1 MQKTAT
7 TPSKI
12 LDLTAAAFLLV
23 AFLTGIAGA
32 LQTPTLS
39 IFLAD
44 ELKAR
49 PIMVGFFFTGS
60 AIMGI
65 LVSQFLARHSDK
77 QGDRK
82 LLILL
87 CCLFGV
93 LACTLFAWNRNY
105 FILLSTGV
113 LLSSFASTANPQM
126 FALAREHADRTGRET
141 VMFSTFLRAQ
151 ISLAWVI
158 GPPLAYELAMGF
170 SFKVMYLTAA
180 IAFVVCGLIVWL
192 FLPSIQRNI
201 PVVTQPVE
209 ILPSTHRKRDTRLL
223 FVVCSMMW
231 AANNLYMINM
241 PLFIIDELHLTDK
254 LAGEMIGIA
263 AGLEIPMML
272 IAGYY
277 MKRIGKRLLMLIAIV
292 SGMCFYASVLM
303 ATTPAVELE
312 LQILNA
318 IFLGILCGIGMLYF
332 QDLMPE
338 KIGSATTLYANTSRV
353 GWIIAGSVD
362 GIMVEIWSYHALFWL
377 AIGMLGIAMI
387 CLLFMLTYLKKKK
400 LFTFKISA
408 FNCSDVL
415 LLIQKAI
422 PSVIQQSIPA
432 ISTTSLTALVSTY
445 SVTAIAAY
453 GVTGKLETI
462 LFYPAMA
469 LNMVLTTIIGQCAG
483 GARYDRAK
491 DYLKC
496 ALGYGCGLLVILSVL
511 VVGFSKQLSG
521 LFVRSS
527 DVAVIVGTYFLIV
540 SIGYVLNTVTNCYLG
555 ALNGMG
561 KPSISMFLM
570 IFYYIVVRMPLA
582 YLLSYLG
589 FGLNGIWVAVLVSHI
604 VASLAATMTGT
615 VLIRKKGNIKA

>member
-180 IAFVVCGLIVWL
+180 IAFVV
-192 FLPSIQRNI
+192 
-201 PVVTQPVE
+201 TQPVE

-277 MKRIGKRLLMLIAIV
+277 MKRISKRLLMLIAIV

-387 CLLFMLTYLKKKK
+387 CLLF
-400 LFTFKISA
+400 I
-408 FNCSDVL
+408 
-415 LLIQKAI
+415 
-422 PSVIQQSIPA
+422 
-432 ISTTSLTALVSTY
+432 
-445 SVTAIAAY
+445 
-453 GVTGKLETI
+453 
-462 LFYPAMA
+462 
-469 LNMVLTTIIGQCAG
+469 
-483 GARYDRAK
+483 K
-491 DYLKC
+491 D
-496 ALGYGCGLLVILSVL
+496 I
-511 VVGFSKQLSG
+511 
-521 LFVRSS
+521 
-527 DVAVIVGTYFLIV
+527 
-540 SIGYVLNTVTNCYLG
+540 
-555 ALNGMG
+555 
-561 KPSISMFLM
+561 
-570 IFYYIVVRMPLA
+570 
-582 YLLSYLG
+582 
-589 FGLNGIWVAVLVSHI
+589 
-604 VASLAATMTGT
+604 
-615 VLIRKKGNIKA
+615 

>member
-1 MQKTAT
+1 MQNGYH
-7 TPSKI
+7 SIKI

-82 LLILL
+82 LLP
-87 CCLFGV
+87 
-93 LACTLFAWNRNY
+93 AFAWNRNY

-241 PLFIIDELHLTDK
+241 PLF
-254 LAGEMIGIA
+254 
-263 AGLEIPMML
+263 
-272 IAGYY
+272 Y
-277 MKRIGKRLLMLIAIV
+277 
-292 SGMCFYASVLM
+292 
-303 ATTPAVELE
+303 
-312 LQILNA
+312 
-318 IFLGILCGIGMLYF
+318 
-332 QDLMPE
+332 
-338 KIGSATTLYANTSRV
+338 
-353 GWIIAGSVD
+353 
-362 GIMVEIWSYHALFWL
+362 
-377 AIGMLGIAMI
+377 
-387 CLLFMLTYLKKKK
+387 
-400 LFTFKISA
+400 
-408 FNCSDVL
+408 
-415 LLIQKAI
+415 
-422 PSVIQQSIPA
+422 
-432 ISTTSLTALVSTY
+432 
-445 SVTAIAAY
+445 
-453 GVTGKLETI
+453 
-462 LFYPAMA
+462 
-469 LNMVLTTIIGQCAG
+469 
-483 GARYDRAK
+483 
-491 DYLKC
+491 
-496 ALGYGCGLLVILSVL
+496 
-511 VVGFSKQLSG
+511 
-521 LFVRSS
+521 
-527 DVAVIVGTYFLIV
+527 
-540 SIGYVLNTVTNCYLG
+540 
-555 ALNGMG
+555 
-561 KPSISMFLM
+561 
-570 IFYYIVVRMPLA
+570 
-582 YLLSYLG
+582 
-589 FGLNGIWVAVLVSHI
+589 
-604 VASLAATMTGT
+604 
-615 VLIRKKGNIKA
+615 

>member
-180 IAFVVCGLIVWL
+180 IAW
-192 FLPSIQRNI
+192 
-201 PVVTQPVE
+201 
-209 ILPSTHRKRDTRLL
+209 
-223 FVVCSMMW
+223 
-231 AANNLYMINM
+231 
-241 PLFIIDELHLTDK
+241 
-254 LAGEMIGIA
+254 
-263 AGLEIPMML
+263 
-272 IAGYY
+272 
-277 MKRIGKRLLMLIAIV
+277 
-292 SGMCFYASVLM
+292 
-303 ATTPAVELE
+303 
-312 LQILNA
+312 
-318 IFLGILCGIGMLYF
+318 
-332 QDLMPE
+332 
-338 KIGSATTLYANTSRV
+338 
-353 GWIIAGSVD
+353 
-362 GIMVEIWSYHALFWL
+362 
-377 AIGMLGIAMI
+377 
-387 CLLFMLTYLKKKK
+387 
-400 LFTFKISA
+400 
-408 FNCSDVL
+408 
-415 LLIQKAI
+415 
-422 PSVIQQSIPA
+422 
-432 ISTTSLTALVSTY
+432 
-445 SVTAIAAY
+445 
-453 GVTGKLETI
+453 
-462 LFYPAMA
+462 
-469 LNMVLTTIIGQCAG
+469 
-483 GARYDRAK
+483 
-491 DYLKC
+491 
-496 ALGYGCGLLVILSVL
+496 
-511 VVGFSKQLSG
+511 
-521 LFVRSS
+521 
-527 DVAVIVGTYFLIV
+527 
-540 SIGYVLNTVTNCYLG
+540 
-555 ALNGMG
+555 
-561 KPSISMFLM
+561 
-570 IFYYIVVRMPLA
+570 
-582 YLLSYLG
+582 
-589 FGLNGIWVAVLVSHI
+589 
-604 VASLAATMTGT
+604 
-615 VLIRKKGNIKA
+615 

>member
-49 PIMVGFFFTGS
+49 PIIVGFFFTGS

-113 LLSSFASTANPQM
+113 LLSSFASTANSQM

-387 CLLFMLTYLKKKK
+387 CLLF
-400 LFTFKISA
+400 I
-408 FNCSDVL
+408 
-415 LLIQKAI
+415 
-422 PSVIQQSIPA
+422 
-432 ISTTSLTALVSTY
+432 
-445 SVTAIAAY
+445 
-453 GVTGKLETI
+453 
-462 LFYPAMA
+462 
-469 LNMVLTTIIGQCAG
+469 
-483 GARYDRAK
+483 K
-491 DYLKC
+491 D
-496 ALGYGCGLLVILSVL
+496 I
-511 VVGFSKQLSG
+511 
-521 LFVRSS
+521 
-527 DVAVIVGTYFLIV
+527 
-540 SIGYVLNTVTNCYLG
+540 
-555 ALNGMG
+555 
-561 KPSISMFLM
+561 
-570 IFYYIVVRMPLA
+570 
-582 YLLSYLG
+582 
-589 FGLNGIWVAVLVSHI
+589 
-604 VASLAATMTGT
+604 
-615 VLIRKKGNIKA
+615 